1 MDYLKFIQQY
11 HLNNQVDLSTNI
23 RNFYQQTNTMATY
36 QHGLAVAAETQ
47 LLSEN
52 NQPQLYWAGLLHDIS
67 AFIPNNQRLNLAQQ
81 LQLPILPAEQQL
93 PLLLHQKLSAY
104 IAQTCFHITDNNMI
118 AAIECHTT
126 LKGQFTDSDLTLFLA
141 DKIAWD
147 QPGTPP
153 YLPELQQALATSK
166 ADAALVYLNYLR
178 QNDLKVV
185 HPWLIDAYQ
194 TLNTIAGRPA
204 SHSLKY

>member
-1 MDYLKFIQQY
+1 MDYLNFIKQY
-11 HLNNQVDLSTNI
+11 HLHTQVDLLTNI
-23 RNFYQQTNTMATY
+23 RSFYQQTSTMTTY
-36 QHGLAVAAETQ
+36 QHGLAVADETQ
-47 LLSEN
+47 LLSKN
-52 NQPQLYWAGLLHDIS
+52 NQLQLYLAGLLHDIS

-104 IAQTCFHITDNNMI
+104 IAQTCFHITDANVI

-126 LKGQFTDSDLTLFLA
+126 LKGQFTDFELTLFLA

-153 YLPELQQALATSK
+153 YLPELKQALATSK
-166 ADAALVYLNYLR
+166 ADATLVYLNYLR
-178 QNDLKVV
+178 RKHLKVV
-185 HPWLIDAYQ
+185 HPWLIAAYQ
-194 TLNTIAGRPA
+194 TLNSDYG
-204 SHSLKY
+204 SNC